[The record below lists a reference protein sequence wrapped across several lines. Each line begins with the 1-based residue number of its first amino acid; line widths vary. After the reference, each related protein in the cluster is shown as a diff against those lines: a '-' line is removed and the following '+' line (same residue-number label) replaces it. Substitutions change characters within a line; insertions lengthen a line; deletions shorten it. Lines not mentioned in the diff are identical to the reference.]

1 MSVRRSLSFAED
13 EKDLVD
19 YFDTNG
25 KSDIA
30 KEAMK
35 FYKENKDNVLT
46 DAMIKLLK
54 MIGIG
59 THENHSQLQKT
70 NINKINKL
78 IK

>member
-1 MSVRRSLSFAED
+1 MSYRRGLSFADD
-13 EKDLVD
+13 EKELVD
-19 YFDTNG
+19 YFDNNG

-30 KEAMK
+30 KEAMR

-46 DAMIKLLK
+46 EAAIKLLK

-59 THENHSQLQKT
+59 NQSPDNIQKPNLT
-70 NINKINKL
+70 KINKL